1 MSRGISKVVQG
12 FPPRLTPRLIEGGQL
27 WAACAGDCRLV
38 LARGDVDGDVTTD
51 KLKAITVTRDL
62 KVEDPAEAARLTA
75 AGGQCTP
82 GIDTEE
88 EFEPPRVYE
97 DVSRRYRGP
106 GLAISRAVGDMNARS
121 CGVVATPEVSSMQ
134 LQPSDCFLIL
144 ASDGVWEF
152 ISSAE
157 AVEIVRPF
165 FEAEEP
171 ASVACTYLIAKAAYK
186 WREVEGDYRDDIS
199 AIVVYLPLFD
209 D

>member
-1 MSRGISKVVQG
+1 M
-12 FPPRLTPRLIEGGQL
+12 
-27 WAACAGDCRLV
+27 
-38 LARGDVDGDVTTD
+38 
-51 KLKAITVTRDL
+51 
-62 KVEDPAEAARLTA
+62 EDPAEAARLTA

-88 EFEPPRVYE
+88 EFEPPRV
-97 DVSRRYRGP
+97 
-106 GLAISRAVGDMNARS
+106 
-121 CGVVATPEVSSMQ
+121 
-134 LQPSDCFLIL
+134 
-144 ASDGVWEF
+144 F

>member
-1 MSRGISKVVQG
+1 
-12 FPPRLTPRLIEGGQL
+12 
-27 WAACAGDCRLV
+27 
-38 LARGDVDGDVTTD
+38 
-51 KLKAITVTRDL
+51 
-62 KVEDPAEAARLTA
+62 
-75 AGGQCTP
+75 
-82 GIDTEE
+82 
-88 EFEPPRVYE
+88 
-97 DVSRRYRGP
+97 
-106 GLAISRAVGDMNARS
+106 MNARS